1 MLMELCKT
9 CCNEKCFCRNCI
21 PTQMPNCG
29 NGCGYDEKAT
39 TCYAYKKTTCYVY
52 KKEDVT
58 CIKSPDAIFDES
70 LLSI

>member
-1 MLMELCKT
+1 MQLCKT
-9 CCNEKCFCRNCI
+9 CCNDKCFCRNCI

-39 TCYAYKKTTCYVY
+39 TCYAYKK
-52 KKEDVT
+52 EDVT
-58 CIKSPDAIFDES
+58 FIEAPDAKFDES